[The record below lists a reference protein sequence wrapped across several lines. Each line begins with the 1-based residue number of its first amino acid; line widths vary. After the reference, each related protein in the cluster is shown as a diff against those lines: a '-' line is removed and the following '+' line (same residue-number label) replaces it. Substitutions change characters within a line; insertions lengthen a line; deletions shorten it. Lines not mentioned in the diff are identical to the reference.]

1 MYLSVIFIFIMFVFA
16 AVFVIFFKK
25 LKKVEMS
32 ELSKS
37 RQLEK
42 YSSVIDAE
50 AEAKQLLAT
59 ATVQADETIE
69 QAKNIALT
77 LEREASALLND
88 AEMKVECL
96 QSDIANLRVSYAEK
110 KVIYNDLEKAISIYR
125 EDVEFSEMGMYEPH
139 FDFDTS
145 EKFKLAI
152 KKNRDQQKEML
163 RIKNINGAIWCG
175 TDWSV
180 HNSRSEGKKM
190 TTRAI
195 NLTARAFNGECDAAI
210 ANCTFKNWS
219 IMYDRI
225 HAAFNKINSLNE
237 VNDIHISRDYLEL
250 KTQELDLV
258 HHYKMKK
265 QAEKEEQREI
275 RV

>member
-1 MYLSVIFIFIMFVFA
+1 MYLSVIFIFIMFAFA
-16 AVFVIFFKK
+16 VAFAISLKK
-25 LKKVEMS
+25 LKKVQMS

-42 YSSVIDAE
+42 YSAIIDAE

-59 ATVQADETIE
+59 ATAQADDTIE

-77 LEREASALLND
+77 LEREASALLTN
-88 AEMKVECL
+88 AEVKVESM
-96 QSDIANLRVSYAEK
+96 QTDIAKLRLSYAEK
-110 KVIYNDLEKAISIYR
+110 KAIYNELEKAISIYR
-125 EDVEFSEMGMYEPH
+125 EDVEFSEMGMYQPH

-145 EKFKLAI
+145 EEFKLAI
-152 KKNRDQQKEML
+152 KKNRDKQKELL
-163 RIKNINGAIWCG
+163 RIKNRDGAIWCA

-180 HNSRSEGKKM
+180 HNSRAEGKKM

-225 HAAFNKINSLNE
+225 HAAF
-237 VNDIHISRDYLEL
+237 
-250 KTQELDLV
+250 
-258 HHYKMKK
+258 
-265 QAEKEEQREI
+265 
-275 RV
+275 